1 MHKTR
6 WASYFCSP
14 CSLSYPEENQS
25 SRTLLPSSQ
34 GIQTS
39 SKGQLF
45 MAQYQ
50 PIFSAN
56 HPLPSNP
63 SSNIIVQVQL
73 YKLMQTPLEG
83 VPGLSLINRATLNF
97 LHTYNSYQST
107 VTNIFHINM
116 YFERTLSSFFP
127 WSTLSLTGFSCCLF
141 AYNARLKNISL
152 SRDNTNESM

>member
-1 MHKTR
+1 MG
-6 WASYFCSP
+6 SYSPWGCSP
-14 CSLSYPEENQS
+14 CPLSYPEENES

-34 GIQTS
+34 GRQAS

-50 PIFSAN
+50 PIFSVN
-56 HPLPSNP
+56 HLLPSNP
-63 SSNIIVQVQL
+63 CSNIIVWVQL
-73 YKLMQTPLEG
+73 YKLMQTPVEG
-83 VPGLSLINRATLNF
+83 VPELSLISRATLKF
-97 LHTYNSYQST
+97 FHTYNSYQST
-107 VTNIFHINM
+107 VINIFHINM

-152 SRDNTNESM
+152 SREDTNESM